1 MISFLAYI
9 LILLL
14 NLFVTTIL
22 ITDINS
28 KEKTDDKN
36 LKFMIFASFFSVTLA
51 SVCSIISTT
60 EQGVFYYAATI
71 AIIFLVINSLIDEF
85 DKEEKLKVYLICL
98 CSILFGF
105 GGLSLILIGFIAA
118 LVSYIILYNSADFH
132 KFFFSGND
140 KLDKKELE
148 DFEVNEDTK

>member
-9 LILLL
+9 LKLLL

-71 AIIFLVINSLIDEF
+71 AIIFLFSP
-85 DKEEKLKVYLICL
+85 YL
-98 CSILFGF
+98 SIK
-105 GGLSLILIGFIAA
+105 S
-118 LVSYIILYNSADFH
+118 
-132 KFFFSGND
+132 
-140 KLDKKELE
+140 E
-148 DFEVNEDTK
+148 